1 MFFLSFP
8 HILLYHIVIKTC
20 IFVRKGGKAMY
31 ISNVNSASIKLKSIE
46 SEKIAVTENLTIQ
59 SDDQLILLYIH
70 KGALNYQHDG
80 HQGEIKKRDLVIL
93 NPHQTIEIEPIRK
106 IEWIQIKL
114 TGILFTSSLEINSA
128 NQLFII
134 SDTTQTLKQYLD
146 LALIEKDQR
155 FRGSEIILKK
165 LLECVMV
172 HVLRH
177 NELSIKDSSVQVKH
191 NEIETI
197 QQYIR
202 DNYSQKLSL
211 DDLSDLVNINKYYL
225 IRLFKQQT
233 GLSPIDYLIHV
244 RLAEAEKLLAHSNV
258 TISKISDMVGF
269 HSPSHFS
276 KTFKESNHCTP
287 SVYRK
292 RYANKN
298 EATEII

>member
-1 MFFLSFP
+1 
-8 HILLYHIVIKTC
+8 
-20 IFVRKGGKAMY
+20 MY

-46 SEKIAVTENLTIQ
+46 SEKIAVTETQTIH
-59 SDDQLILLYIH
+59 SEDQLVLLYIH

-80 HQGEIKKRDLVIL
+80 HQGEMKKRNLVIL
-93 NPHQTIEIEPIRK
+93 NPHQTIEIEPVRK
-106 IEWIQIKL
+106 IEWIQIRL

-134 SDTTQTLKQYLD
+134 SDTSQTLKQYLD
-146 LALIEKDQR
+146 LALIEKNQR

-172 HVLRH
+172 HILRH
-177 NELSIKDSSVQVKH
+177 NELSIKDSSIQVKH

-211 DDLSDLVNINKYYL
+211 DDLSELVSINKYYL

-287 SVYRK
+287 SIYRK

-298 EATEII
+298 ETTDLL

>member
-1 MFFLSFP
+1 
-8 HILLYHIVIKTC
+8 
-20 IFVRKGGKAMY
+20 MY

-46 SEKIAVTENLTIQ
+46 SERVAVEEAQTIN
-59 SDDQLILLYIH
+59 SEDNLILLYIH
-70 KGALNYQHDG
+70 KGALNYKHDG

-93 NPHQTIEIEPIRK
+93 NPRQSIEIEPIRK

-114 TGILFTSSLEINSA
+114 TGILFTSSLEINSE

-134 SDTTQTLKQYLD
+134 SDTSQTLKQYLD
-146 LALIEKDQR
+146 LALIEKEQR

-172 HVLRH
+172 HILRN
-177 NELSIKDSSVQVKH
+177 NELSIKDSSIQVKH
-191 NEIETI
+191 NEIEII

-202 DNYSQKLSL
+202 DNFSKKLTL
-211 DDLSDLVNINKYYL
+211 DDLSELVNINKYYL

-258 TISKISDMVGF
+258 TVSKISDMVGF

-287 SVYRK
+287 STYRK
-292 RYANKN
+292 RYASKN
-298 EATEII
+298 ESTEIV

>member
-1 MFFLSFP
+1 
-8 HILLYHIVIKTC
+8 
-20 IFVRKGGKAMY
+20 MY

-46 SEKIAVTENLTIQ
+46 SERVAVEEAQTIH
-59 SDDQLILLYIH
+59 SEDNLILLYIH
-70 KGALNYQHDG
+70 KGALNYKHDG

-93 NPHQTIEIEPIRK
+93 NPRQSIEIEPIRK
-106 IEWIQIKL
+106 IEWIKIKL
-114 TGILFTSSLEINSA
+114 TGILFTSSLEINSE

-134 SDTTQTLKQYLD
+134 SDTSQTLKQYLD
-146 LALIEKDQR
+146 LALIEKEQR

-172 HVLRH
+172 HILRN
-177 NELSIKDSSVQVKH
+177 NELSIKDSSIQVKH
-191 NEIETI
+191 NEIEII

-202 DNYSQKLSL
+202 DNFSKKLTL
-211 DDLSDLVNINKYYL
+211 DDLSELVNINKYYL

-258 TISKISDMVGF
+258 TVSKISDMVGF

-287 SVYRK
+287 STYRK
-292 RYANKN
+292 RYASKN
-298 EATEII
+298 ESTEIV

>member
-1 MFFLSFP
+1 
-8 HILLYHIVIKTC
+8 
-20 IFVRKGGKAMY
+20 MY

-46 SEKIAVTENLTIQ
+46 SERVAVEEAQTIH
-59 SDDQLILLYIH
+59 SEDNLILLYIH
-70 KGALNYQHDG
+70 KGALNYKHDG

-93 NPHQTIEIEPIRK
+93 NPRQSIEIEPIRK

-114 TGILFTSSLEINSA
+114 TGILFTSSLEINSE

-134 SDTTQTLKQYLD
+134 SDTSQTLKQYLD
-146 LALIEKDQR
+146 LALIEKEQR

-172 HVLRH
+172 HILRN
-177 NELSIKDSSVQVKH
+177 NELSIKDSSIQVKH
-191 NEIETI
+191 NEIEII

-202 DNYSQKLSL
+202 DNFSKKLTL
-211 DDLSDLVNINKYYL
+211 DDLSELVNINKYYL
-225 IRLFKQQT
+225 VRLFKQQT
-233 GLSPIDYLIHV
+233 GLSPIYYLIHV
-244 RLAEAEKLLAHSNV
+244 RLAEAAKLLAHSNV

-287 SVYRK
+287 STYRK
-292 RYANKN
+292 RYASKN
-298 EATEII
+298 ESTEIV

>member
-1 MFFLSFP
+1 
-8 HILLYHIVIKTC
+8 
-20 IFVRKGGKAMY
+20 MY

-46 SEKIAVTENLTIQ
+46 SEKIAVTETQTIH
-59 SDDQLILLYIH
+59 SEDQLVLLYIH

-80 HQGEIKKRDLVIL
+80 HQGEMKKRDLVIL
-93 NPHQTIEIEPIRK
+93 NPHQTIEIEPVRK
-106 IEWIQIKL
+106 IEWIQIRL

-134 SDTTQTLKQYLD
+134 SDTNQTLKQYLD
-146 LALIEKDQR
+146 LALIEKNQR

-172 HVLRH
+172 HILRH
-177 NELSIKDSSVQVKH
+177 NESSIKDSSIQVKH

-211 DDLSDLVNINKYYL
+211 DDLSELVSINKYYL

-287 SVYRK
+287 SIYRK

-298 EATEII
+298 ETTDLL

>member
-1 MFFLSFP
+1 
-8 HILLYHIVIKTC
+8 
-20 IFVRKGGKAMY
+20 MY

-46 SEKIAVTENLTIQ
+46 SERVAVEEAQTIH
-59 SDDQLILLYIH
+59 SEDNLILLYIH
-70 KGALNYQHDG
+70 KGALNYKHDG

-93 NPHQTIEIEPIRK
+93 NPRQSIEIEPIRK

-114 TGILFTSSLEINSA
+114 TGILFTSSLEINSE

-134 SDTTQTLKQYLD
+134 SDTSQTLKQYLD
-146 LALIEKDQR
+146 LALIEKEQR

-172 HVLRH
+172 HILRN
-177 NELSIKDSSVQVKH
+177 NELSIKDSSIQVKH
-191 NEIETI
+191 KEMEII

-202 DNYSQKLSL
+202 DNFSKKLTL
-211 DDLSDLVNINKYYL
+211 DDLSELVNINKYYL

-258 TISKISDMVGF
+258 TVSKISDMVGF

-287 SVYRK
+287 STYRK
-292 RYANKN
+292 RYASKN
-298 EATEII
+298 ESTEIV

>member
-1 MFFLSFP
+1 
-8 HILLYHIVIKTC
+8 
-20 IFVRKGGKAMY
+20 MY

-46 SEKIAVTENLTIQ
+46 SERVAVEEAQTIH
-59 SDDQLILLYIH
+59 SEDNLILLYIH
-70 KGALNYQHDG
+70 KGALNYKHDG

-93 NPHQTIEIEPIRK
+93 NPRQSIEIEPIRK

-114 TGILFTSSLEINSA
+114 TGILFTSSLEINSE

-134 SDTTQTLKQYLD
+134 SDTSQTLKQYLD
-146 LALIEKDQR
+146 LALIEKEQR

-172 HVLRH
+172 HILRN
-177 NELSIKDSSVQVKH
+177 NELSIKDSSIQVKH
-191 NEIETI
+191 NEIEII

-202 DNYSQKLSL
+202 DNFSKKLTL
-211 DDLSDLVNINKYYL
+211 DDLSELVNINKYYL

-258 TISKISDMVGF
+258 TVSKISDMVGF

-287 SVYRK
+287 STYRK
-292 RYANKN
+292 RYASKN
-298 EATEII
+298 ESTEIV

>member
-1 MFFLSFP
+1 
-8 HILLYHIVIKTC
+8 
-20 IFVRKGGKAMY
+20 MY

-46 SEKIAVTENLTIQ
+46 SERVAVEEAQTIH
-59 SDDQLILLYIH
+59 SEDNLILLYIH
-70 KGALNYQHDG
+70 KGALNYKHDG

-93 NPHQTIEIEPIRK
+93 NPRQSIEIEPIRK

-114 TGILFTSSLEINSA
+114 TGILFTSSLEINSE

-134 SDTTQTLKQYLD
+134 SDTSQTLKQYLD
-146 LALIEKDQR
+146 LALIEKEQR

-172 HVLRH
+172 HILRN
-177 NELSIKDSSVQVKH
+177 NELSIKDSSIQVKH
-191 NEIETI
+191 NEIEII

-202 DNYSQKLSL
+202 DNFSKKLTL
-211 DDLSDLVNINKYYL
+211 DDLSELVNINKYYL

-258 TISKISDMVGF
+258 TVSKISDMVGF

-287 SVYRK
+287 STYRK
-292 RYANKN
+292 RYTSKN
-298 EATEII
+298 ESTEIV

>member
-1 MFFLSFP
+1 
-8 HILLYHIVIKTC
+8 
-20 IFVRKGGKAMY
+20 MY

-46 SEKIAVTENLTIQ
+46 SEKIAVTETQTIH
-59 SDDQLILLYIH
+59 SEDQLVLLYIH

-80 HQGEIKKRDLVIL
+80 HQGEMKKRDLVIL
-93 NPHQTIEIEPIRK
+93 NPHQTIEIEPVRK
-106 IEWIQIKL
+106 IEWIQIRL

-134 SDTTQTLKQYLD
+134 SDTSQTLKQYLD
-146 LALIEKDQR
+146 LALIEKNQR

-172 HVLRH
+172 HILRH
-177 NELSIKDSSVQVKH
+177 NELSIKDSSIQVKH

-211 DDLSDLVNINKYYL
+211 DDLSELVSINKYYL

-287 SVYRK
+287 SIYRK

-298 EATEII
+298 ETTDLL

>member
-1 MFFLSFP
+1 
-8 HILLYHIVIKTC
+8 
-20 IFVRKGGKAMY
+20 MY

-46 SEKIAVTENLTIQ
+46 SERVAVEEAQTIH
-59 SDDQLILLYIH
+59 SEDNLILLYIH
-70 KGALNYQHDG
+70 KGALNYKHDG

-93 NPHQTIEIEPIRK
+93 NPRQTIEIEPIRK

-114 TGILFTSSLEINSA
+114 TGILFTSSLEINSE

-134 SDTTQTLKQYLD
+134 SDTSQTLKQYLD
-146 LALIEKDQR
+146 LALIEKEQR

-172 HVLRH
+172 HILRN
-177 NELSIKDSSVQVKH
+177 NELSIKDSSIQVKH
-191 NEIETI
+191 NEIEII

-202 DNYSQKLSL
+202 DNFSKKLTL
-211 DDLSDLVNINKYYL
+211 DDLSELVNINKYYL

-258 TISKISDMVGF
+258 TVSKISDMVGF

-287 SVYRK
+287 STYRK
-292 RYANKN
+292 RYASKN
-298 EATEII
+298 ESTEIV

>member
-1 MFFLSFP
+1 
-8 HILLYHIVIKTC
+8 
-20 IFVRKGGKAMY
+20 MY

-46 SEKIAVTENLTIQ
+46 SERVAVEEAQTIH
-59 SDDQLILLYIH
+59 SEDNLILLYIH
-70 KGALNYQHDG
+70 KGALNYKHDG

-93 NPHQTIEIEPIRK
+93 NPRQSIEIEPIRK

-114 TGILFTSSLEINSA
+114 TGILFTSSLEINSE

-134 SDTTQTLKQYLD
+134 SDTSQTLKQYLD
-146 LALIEKDQR
+146 LALIEKEQR

-172 HVLRH
+172 HILRN
-177 NELSIKDSSVQVKH
+177 NELSIKDSSIQVKH
-191 NEIETI
+191 NEIEII

-202 DNYSQKLSL
+202 DNFSKKLTL
-211 DDLSDLVNINKYYL
+211 DDLSELVNINKYYL

-287 SVYRK
+287 STYRK
-292 RYANKN
+292 RYASKN
-298 EATEII
+298 ESTEIV